1 MTVAL
6 QTNHAD
12 RADDLTEVAD
22 AVGVFVAPDLTVRQ
36 SVPIDQTGGLD
47 PLREIL
53 DDKTSANDVIVVED
67 ATVDIIGL
75 SPHWSARVGRFVRA
89 IKAWASRAVKVAR
102 DALAWLTEPIGAI
115 AERAR
120 WRDEPG
126 DYAGRHRTAQAW
138 YGVQRSTASR
148 VAIQRRRQSG
158 RQPADS
164 EPALPE
170 HWVSYVALMIE
181 TMRGHEDALHPRSGY
196 QFRC

>member
-6 QTNHAD
+6 QIQHAD

-36 SVPIDQTGGLD
+36 PVPVDQTGGLER
-47 PLREIL
+47 LREIL
-53 DDKTSANDVIVVED
+53 DDKTSANDVVVVDD
-67 ATVDIIGL
+67 ATIIPVTE
-75 SPHWSARVGRFVRA
+75 SMAARARRALRTVR
-89 IKAWASRAVKVAR
+89 AWASRAVKVAR
-102 DALAWLTEPIGAI
+102 DALAWLTEPIGVI

-120 WRDEPG
+120 WHDEPG

-181 TMRGHEDALHPRSGY
+181 TVRGHEDALHPRAGY